1 MKLYALVR
9 KNKVVPHVLTWS
21 DLQGIHLGG
30 ESKLYN
36 NRYNVIFL
44 KTKQRTANS
53 YAYLLKCI
61 KKIPKRD
68 MQILNTGYL

>member
-44 KTKQRTANS
+44 KTKQTKNNQLIR
-53 YAYLLKCI
+53 
-61 KKIPKRD
+61 IPVKV
-68 MQILNTGYL
+68 Y